1 MTNANDNSFAGG
13 RNRRGRGGNG
23 GGGGDAAARAMAELK
38 ASMFDAAIR
47 NNPGAVFGVPR

>member
-38 ASMFDAAIR
+38 ASMFDAAIH